1 MKKTKKATKTK
12 IKPAKKPST
21 AIPSVKKTSA
31 ESLDIKGRG
40 RTTKFAPILEQ
51 ARTLKIGDA
60 LELSLEKNDAKTLT
74 NTRNWLANLIK
85 KHVPAPKGGRVVA
98 RTTKS
103 KSLAIVCEK
112 AE

>member
-1 MKKTKKATKTK
+1 MKKTKTKKA
-12 IKPAKKPST
+12 IKPAKKPVST

-74 NTRNWLANLIK
+74 NTRNWLASLIK

-98 RTTKS
+98 RTTQN